1 MLSLFSVSQTAS
13 WKTLWVHLTGQ
24 TCHMSAQQPGKL
36 EKQETGIY
44 ISIIR
49 GKLSS
54 TKTDKTGSPQTQGS
68 DAR

>member
-1 MLSLFSVSQTAS
+1 MF
-13 WKTLWVHLTGQ
+13 
-24 TCHMSAQQPGKL
+24 AQQPGKL
-36 EKQETGIY
+36 EKQEIGIY

-54 TKTDKTGSPQTQGS
+54 TKTDNTGSLQTQGS